1 VAKKATLTLLPHE
14 RLRLQNIIDRG
25 TNWRE
30 RERAKTLILFDDGQ
44 SMRVIAE
51 NAGID
56 IRTVGLTRMDWLK
69 RGFESLV
76 DAPRTGAP
84 KKITPEQLENL
95 LDAAEKVPLTA
106 KALLAI
112 HVDAGEMVLAYCDE
126 AGFSQVH
133 PNRSAW
139 TPKGERHLIPAIRG
153 KRLNVL
159 APAAAG
165 IGARQLYGSPMNG
178 GKGSRFYGRQ
188 GRNWT

>member
-1 VAKKATLTLLPHE
+1 MAKKATLNLLPHE
-14 RLRLQNIIDRG
+14 RLRLQNIIGRG

-51 NAGID
+51 TVGID

-84 KKITPEQLENL
+84 KKITPEQLEKL

-112 HVDAGEMVLAYCDE
+112 HVDAGGTV
-126 AGFSQVH
+126 VH
-133 PNRSAW
+133 VNTLTKALKRAQFVWKRTRSSLKKNE
-139 TPKGERHLIPAIRG
+139 TKPLSEPPR
-153 KRLNVL
+153 
-159 APAAAG
+159 
-165 IGARQLYGSPMNG
+165 
-178 GKGSRFYGRQ
+178 
-188 GRNWT
+188 

>member
-44 SMRVIAE
+44 SMKVIAE
-51 NAGID
+51 TVGID

-84 KKITPEQLENL
+84 KKITPEQLEKL
-95 LDAAEKVPLTA
+95 LDAAEKEPLTA
-106 KALLAI
+106 KALLAK
-112 HVDAGEMVLAYCDE
+112 HVDAGGTV
-126 AGFSQVH
+126 VH
-133 PNRSAW
+133 VNTLTKALKRAQFVWKRTRSSLKKNE
-139 TPKGERHLIPAIRG
+139 TKPLSEPPR
-153 KRLNVL
+153 
-159 APAAAG
+159 
-165 IGARQLYGSPMNG
+165 
-178 GKGSRFYGRQ
+178 
-188 GRNWT
+188 